1 VGWGQLTG
9 KLMPRLYSPSVV
21 GFFEKLWAAGGARHL
36 RDLVSHGYYGVL
48 PPGDSYADD
57 LPIRFI
63 RSAEMNGDLDVD
75 LDDCPFVEEQYYIKK
90 AQVQKD
96 DVLLAVKG
104 ATIASRKC
112 VAHVR
117 EDVGHAIVNGSIY
130 RMQVKPEV
138 NPRFLAIV
146 LSTEMLKRQ
155 MRLALT
161 ANNGVDYLD
170 KSLIHH
176 LVVPAPERT
185 MQDKLVATYD
195 AAMAASISAKAE
207 AAALLASID
216 DYLLSE
222 LGIVLPPETE
232 NTLANRTFRVSAHEL
247 GGWRFDPYHHQTCF
261 HKFDDALQGGKHPLS
276 SLRNAYRALVNGYDC
291 RDFVEDGLPY
301 LKVAQVK
308 PFNLKIEDA
317 QAIPVSGVPARGLAL
332 MGDLLLTRKG
342 TYGDAALNRSD
353 TPFAFSSEVF
363 RIRLNPSKLNGDYA
377 EAVLN
382 SVLVRTQFKR
392 HSIGAIMGSLSQSIF
407 GKIQI
412 PLPPI
417 DEQQRIA
424 EYCQIIRGHAKVLE
438 AKATAELE
446 TAKREIEAILL
457 DSP

>member
-1 VGWGQLTG
+1 
-9 KLMPRLYSPSVV
+9 MPRLYSPSVV
-21 GFFEKLWAAGGARHL
+21 GFYEKLWASDGARHL

-90 AQVQKD
+90 ARVQKD

-117 EDVGHAIVNGSIY
+117 NDVGKAIVNGSIY

-176 LVVPAPERT
+176 LVVPAPERGV
-185 MQDKLVATYD
+185 QDKLVAMYD
-195 AAMAASISAKAE
+195 AAMAASVSAKQE
-207 AAALLASID
+207 AAILLASID

-222 LGIVLPPETE
+222 LGITLPPETE
-232 NTLANRTFRVSAHEL
+232 NTLANRTFRVAAHEL
-247 GGWRFDPYHHQTCF
+247 SGWRFDPYHHQTYF
-261 HKFDDALQGGKHPLS
+261 LQFDDALLGGKCPLS
-276 SLRNAYRALVNGYDC
+276 SLRNVYRTLVNGYDC

-317 QAIPVSGVPARGLAL
+317 QAISETGVPARGLAL
-332 MGDLLLTRKG
+332 KGDLLLTRKG

-363 RIRLNPSKLNGDYA
+363 RIRLNPAKLNGDYA

-382 SVLVRTQFKR
+382 SVMVRTQFKR

-412 PLPPI
+412 PLPAI
-417 DEQQRIA
+417 AEQERIA
-424 EYCQIIRGHAKVLE
+424 LYCRHVRGQ
-438 AKATAELE
+438 AKALEFKAIAELE
-446 TAKREIEAILL
+446 AAKREIEAILL
-457 DSP
+457 GGAV

>member
-1 VGWGQLTG
+1 
-9 KLMPRLYSPSVV
+9 
-21 GFFEKLWAAGGARHL
+21 
-36 RDLVSHGYYGVL
+36 
-48 PPGDSYADD
+48 
-57 LPIRFI
+57 
-63 RSAEMNGDLDVD
+63 
-75 LDDCPFVEEQYYIKK
+75 
-90 AQVQKD
+90 
-96 DVLLAVKG
+96 
-104 ATIASRKC
+104 
-112 VAHVR
+112 
-117 EDVGHAIVNGSIY
+117 
-130 RMQVKPEV
+130 
-138 NPRFLAIV
+138 
-146 LSTEMLKRQ
+146 
-155 MRLALT
+155 
-161 ANNGVDYLD
+161 
-170 KSLIHH
+170 
-176 LVVPAPERT
+176 
-185 MQDKLVATYD
+185 
-195 AAMAASISAKAE
+195 
-207 AAALLASID
+207 
-216 DYLLSE
+216 
-222 LGIVLPPETE
+222 
-232 NTLANRTFRVSAHEL
+232 
-247 GGWRFDPYHHQTCF
+247 
-261 HKFDDALQGGKHPLS
+261 
-276 SLRNAYRALVNGYDC
+276 VNGYDC

-457 DSP
+457 EPPKQLHQSRNSFALG

>member
-1 VGWGQLTG
+1 MVRFSRLAARANYPVARVANLLKRRPQYGANERGLDRTDVSQMRYVRITDVDSAGRLVPGLGATAEVADNRYLLNDADILLARSGNTAGKSYMYSVADGPAIFAGYMIRFAFDPSKIVPAFAFIYTQLPVYHLWVQATRRLTG
-9 KLMPRLYSPSVV
+9 QPNINAEEYRSLTIPI
-21 GFFEKLWAAGGARHL
+21 
-36 RDLVSHGYYGVL
+36 
-48 PPGDSYADD
+48 PPVDVQRQVIAQFQRAMTAYNQ
-57 LPIRFI
+57 
-63 RSAEMNGDLDVD
+63 AE
-75 LDDCPFVEEQYYIKK
+75 
-90 AQVQKD
+90 
-96 DVLLAVKG
+96 
-104 ATIASRKC
+104 
-112 VAHVR
+112 
-117 EDVGHAIVNGSIY
+117 
-130 RMQVKPEV
+130 
-138 NPRFLAIV
+138 
-146 LSTEMLKRQ
+146 
-155 MRLALT
+155 
-161 ANNGVDYLD
+161 
-170 KSLIHH
+170 
-176 LVVPAPERT
+176 
-185 MQDKLVATYD
+185 
-195 AAMAASISAKAE
+195 AE

-457 DSP
+457 GSP